1 MQTSLD
7 AEPEVFLD
15 PNALSEDGTVSLSA
29 TEFSEDGELLAYALS
44 ESGSDWMTI
53 KVCNVRSVCMCV
65 LSFTKG
71 YYKAALA
78 YVSNAVCTASY
89 TMLVVTWYHSECC
102 VPSSRK
108 LHHARGDMVPFRVL
122 CAVILQATPRSW

>member
-53 KVCNVRSVCMCV
+53 KVCHIRSACV
-65 LSFTKG
+65 LYFIEG
-71 YYKAALA
+71 YYKAALRGLT
-78 YVSNAVCTASY
+78 YL
-89 TMLVVTWYHSECC
+89 MWY
-102 VPSSRK
+102 
-108 LHHARGDMVPFRVL
+108 AR
-122 CAVILQATPRSW
+122 

>member
-65 LSFTKG
+65 CVCVSVYVCVIFYQRLLQGSFG
-71 YYKAALA
+71 I
-78 YVSNAVCTASY
+78 
-89 TMLVVTWYHSECC
+89 
-102 VPSSRK
+102 R
-108 LHHARGDMVPFRVL
+108 
-122 CAVILQATPRSW
+122 I